1 MLSLKIFFKIIP
13 YIWPFIREMVFGNKP
28 ILKAMRDN
36 KKKVFFAMLIL
47 FSFGLNFVAVPR
59 LVTMSMQYIA
69 LDKRYKELDAKYKAV
84 ESSAKHP
91 KANGTEQQVVVK
103 VPETVKTPERTVKQ
117 MKKLPPVK
125 PTPRPNR
132 VNEIHQDFARL
143 KKSEEEDARLN
154 Y

>member
-13 YIWPFIREMVFGNKP
+13 YIWPFLREMVLGNKP

-36 KKKVFFAMLIL
+36 KKKLFFILLIL

-69 LDKRYKELDAKYKAV
+69 LDKRYKELDANFKAIN
-84 ESSAKHP
+84 SSVKHP
-91 KANGTEQQVVVK
+91 SANGVEQQVTIAEPNAPVAKPHRASKSVK
-103 VPETVKTPERTVKQ
+103 KSPAKTQ
-117 MKKLPPVK
+117 
-125 PTPRPNR
+125 PRKEHFD
-132 VNEIHQDFARL
+132 EIRNDFARL
-143 KKSEEEDARLN
+143 KKIEEDNARLN